1 MIKMD
6 IEGMEPRALQ
16 GAVEMIR
23 QHRPQLAI
31 CVYHDISHL
40 WSIPLQIKE
49 LYEGYRLY
57 IRNYQFRGLE
67 TVVYAVP

>member
-6 IEGMEPRALQ
+6 IEGMEPRALA
-16 GAVEMIR
+16 GAAEIIR

-57 IRNYQFRGLE
+57 IRNYQFMGLE

>member
-1 MIKMD
+1 
-6 IEGMEPRALQ
+6 MEPRALR
-16 GAVEMIR
+16 GARELV
-23 QHRPQLAI
+23 QAYHPQLAI

-40 WSIPLQIKE
+40 WEIPLQIRE

-57 IRNYQFRGLE
+57 IRNYQVMGLD